1 MTTTPTT
8 SGGGTRSRAARL
20 IAWAGRAARGL
31 TLRAYALALIAII
44 GYTSY
49 RAFRYLAV
57 SLMVSA
63 PPPAQVTQWPRRL
76 DTTTLETNRHA
87 WAGLETVE
95 HARAPLAHYHRL
107 DTWIQPDRANNCT
120 TSGCHPALPHAG
132 RKETRAFL
140 NMHATSIHCGV
151 CHLQSE
157 SRPLGVTWYDPAT
170 GEKRG
175 TPSVLAA
182 HSLLLDMTAPRHGAR
197 DAEADRRRL
206 IELLREADTAAQNG
220 KILNT
225 LADHLAGTT
234 SGSDEYTGMINTAL
248 EVVPHFFRGEYGAKL
263 ALVDGAS
270 RSPVLAHPGVESHVR
285 RYVAER
291 DRLDDAAKAA
301 LLAEIHPLRRPQTLQ
316 CSDCHAP
323 SGLIDFT
330 SLGYSAKRTADLTG
344 SIVVRMIQH
353 ISEGSPFYLPR
364 FMRPRDD
371 ASGAAPPADAAG
383 ANPPGD
389 APGKQELPSP

>member
-8 SGGGTRSRAARL
+8 SGGATRGGAARW
-20 IAWAGRAARGL
+20 IAWVGRMARRL
-31 TLRAYALALIAII
+31 MLRGYALALIALI

-76 DTTTLETNRHA
+76 DTTTLETNRRA

-157 SRPLGVTWYDPAT
+157 SRPLNVAWYDPAT
-170 GEKRG
+170 GAARG
-175 TPSVLAA
+175 APSVLAA
-182 HSLLLDMTAPRHGAR
+182 HALLLDMTAPKHGAR
-197 DAEADRRRL
+197 DAEADRLRL
-206 IELLREADTAAQNG
+206 MALLREADAAAQNG

-234 SGSDEYTGMINTAL
+234 SGSDEYTGMIHTAL
-248 EVVPHFFRGEYGAKL
+248 EVVPRFFRGEYGAKL

-270 RSPVLAHPGVESHVR
+270 KAPVLAHPGVESQVR
-285 RYVAER
+285 RYLAEK

-323 SGLIDFT
+323 SGLIDFA

-364 FMRPRDD
+364 FMRPQDD
-371 ASGAAPPADAAG
+371 ATGDSPATDAGGASPTR
-383 ANPPGD
+383 D
-389 APGKQELPSP
+389 APGQQEPPSP